1 MADDKVTE
9 NMDQVLG
16 NTFLIHWSK
25 QIDDSNCYDFKLL
38 HP

>member
-16 NTFLIHWSK
+16 NTLIHWSK